1 VREPAPL
8 GRTLTQP
15 HAGERRLDHVGGAQ
29 MLPVF
34 GGEVEETHQPLP
46 VCGQGLDRL
55 GYLAWYSV
63 SKRVLAGSQFARFP
77 AYIIS

>member
-1 VREPAPL
+1 
-8 GRTLTQP
+8 
-15 HAGERRLDHVGGAQ
+15 